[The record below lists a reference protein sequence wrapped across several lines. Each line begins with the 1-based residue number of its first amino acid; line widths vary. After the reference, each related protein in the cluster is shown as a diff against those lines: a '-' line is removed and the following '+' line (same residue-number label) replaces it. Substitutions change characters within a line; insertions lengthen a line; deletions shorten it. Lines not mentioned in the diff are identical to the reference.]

1 MVNTRK
7 QKDDTA
13 AEATAPTDNKS
24 SSTDTVDM
32 DHQESNGGDRAD
44 AATATAA
51 NADTTN
57 TKTAAVD
64 ADTTASP
71 LPTDADTT
79 ASPLPT
85 RTSGDGDDNGDG
97 SASNDHTKDHEDQT
111 AGTRLPVGAD
121 TNTTASLLPTTSGD
135 GDDNDDGS
143 ASNDRTKDHKDKTAG
158 TLTVAGNGTATGA
171 VAYSANQIASANKYA
186 KYASYQPPTKSPS
199 PDPMSIDNGSR
210 YTPSS
215 DKEGNDAGVG
225 DDIHSTSSH
234 SSDGLGLP
242 GSTVNCDSKDSV
254 SYLASPAKQSELTN
268 VFDDYLVYSSVV
280 MDPSMT
286 GCTIPRDGESGILY
300 TIGANHNPLKHTT
313 SAELT
318 DRMLG
323 KPTNATIET
332 HLHGNIVNDAF
343 QSFVFCGPKE
353 CLKQDAPKRS
363 VSVCSDDLSF
373 LFETYRNLVS
383 LRFIEFITYR
393 KIPIGYRNTGIFSKI
408 PDSSIFEISP
418 IGDTEV

>member
-1 MVNTRK
+1 MVNTRNR
-7 QKDDTA
+7 KDDAADEATSPPTDNKSSSTDTDDVDHQESNEDDKDDAA
-13 AEATAPTDNKS
+13 AEPTAPTDNKS
-24 SSTDTVDM
+24 SSTDAVDV
-32 DHQESNGGDRAD
+32 DPQESNEGGRTV
-44 AATATAA
+44 AATATEA

-64 ADTTASP
+64 AATTASS
-71 LPTDADTT
+71 LRAT
-79 ASPLPT
+79 
-85 RTSGDGDDNGDG
+85 TSGDGDDNG
-97 SASNDHTKDHEDQT
+97 N
-111 AGTRLPVGAD
+111 
-121 TNTTASLLPTTSGD
+121 
-135 GDDNDDGS
+135 GS
-143 ASNDRTKDHKDKTAG
+143 ASNDRTK
-158 TLTVAGNGTATGA
+158 GNGTAGTAIG
-171 VAYSANQIASANKYA
+171 VLFN
-186 KYASYQPPTKSPS
+186 PPTKSPS
-199 PDPMSIDNGSR
+199 PDPESPDKGSR

-225 DDIHSTSSH
+225 DDNHSTSSY
-234 SSDGLGLP
+234 SSDDLP

-268 VFDDYLVYSSVV
+268 VFDDHLVYSNVV

-300 TIGANHNPLKHTT
+300 TIGTNHNPLKHTT
-313 SAELT
+313 KAELM

-343 QSFVFCGPKE
+343 QSFVFCGPRE

-383 LRFIEFITYR
+383 LRFIEFIT
-393 KIPIGYRNTGIFSKI
+393 
-408 PDSSIFEISP
+408 
-418 IGDTEV
+418 TERYQ